1 MAVGK
6 ASLNRFHRSSEDPF
20 MMITRAIRLWRPAGI
35 AAAMLALA
43 PSAQSAPG
51 PSKAD
56 QAATSQPARR
66 PVAAAE
72 PLQTSSFASAAQAA
86 AATSEPNAECQRLR
100 RKLWLEDEG
109 WVVRR
114 VSVCR

>member
-1 MAVGK
+1 MVV
-6 ASLNRFHRSSEDPF
+6 
-20 MMITRAIRLWRPAGI
+20 TRAVRLWGPAGI

-43 PSAQSAPG
+43 PSALSAPV

-56 QAATSQPARR
+56 LAATSQPARR
-66 PVAAAE
+66 PVTAAE
-72 PLQTSSFASAAQAA
+72 PVQTTSLASATQAA
-86 AATSEPNAECQRLR
+86 TAAREPDAECQRLR

>member
-1 MAVGK
+1 
-6 ASLNRFHRSSEDPF
+6 
-20 MMITRAIRLWRPAGI
+20 MMVTRAIRLWGPAGI

-43 PSAQSAPG
+43 PCALSAPG

-56 QAATSQPARR
+56 HAATSQPARR
-66 PVAAAE
+66 SVAAAE
-72 PLQTSSFASAAQAA
+72 PLQTSSLVSATLAGAA
-86 AATSEPNAECQRLR
+86 VREPNTECRRLR

-114 VSVCR
+114 VSICR